1 MEAQDPSLNVDNTIM
16 QITPSCNEASKR
28 GLQPPQAAAGA
39 CIARVARSRAPP
51 RRFDHAPPSS
61 ELSESLGG
69 ARSAQAAAPVA
80 RFTSFQ

>member
-1 MEAQDPSLNVDNTIM
+1 MEAHDPYSYYVLNVDNTM
-16 QITPSCNEASKR
+16 QASKR
-28 GLQPPQAAAGA
+28 GLQPLQAAAGA
-39 CIARVARSRAPP
+39 CNARVARSRAPP

-80 RFTSFQ
+80 RNTSFQ